1 MIPFPSD
8 VDDLLPPL
16 PSHDRM
22 GRMLTPIVY
31 AGVASLLVVIAVAWP
46 VARWPELLAL
56 GVEAA
61 ALAGSVLLIR
71 RRKVRAS
78 VWLNVVAFVLASA
91 AVVLSYGSLR
101 TVGTYGFVF
110 AAIMAAVSLPRRD
123 IAATLVLT
131 WLVIGGLTWVE
142 LSRTVPVPPRPFSW
156 AHAVMLGTGLLFVVF
171 VVGYAREVAALAVR
185 EQRLEFAER
194 ERAEERLRLSMEA
207 TRQGWFDLDL
217 DTGNVVA
224 SDTFAR
230 LMGGTVGDGPATG
243 AAEGLT
249 RDGWIAAIHH
259 DDRAQVLQRFERC
272 LRSGETEQMDYRLL
286 GLDGTFRWVRSTAKV
301 VQRAPDGRPV
311 RMTGT
316 HLDITEQM
324 ATTLA
329 LEASER
335 SYRALVEMSPLG
347 VMVLHDGVVRY
358 ANPAAVAMLG
368 ATDADAL
375 RGVPMRRFVPDNAAA
390 WLDALHEGAEGCRD
404 RSPTPEERL
413 LQRTNGDTFEA
424 GILCTAVMHEGTSS
438 VQFTMTDLSTQKA
451 AEEARLR
458 SRQLAALGTLAGGI
472 AHDFN
477 NILMAI
483 RGNAELVASEHG
495 LSPEAGEPIQEI
507 LLAGQRAS
515 ELVRRITSFARPKE
529 PQRYRVHLGE
539 VLHEVLRLLRP
550 TIPAGIS
557 LVVHDDADAP
567 PIQADSAQVHETIV
581 NLTTNAVYAIGSR
594 HVGAVTYTVDSVTL
608 DSEAANAA
616 DVPVGRYTR
625 LMVHDTGPGMSA
637 ETQRRVFDAFY
648 TTKPVGEG
656 SGLGLS
662 MAYGTMR
669 SHGGAILVA
678 SRQGEGATFQLL
690 FPCAPVS
697 EAEPRGAPVADIVL
711 PPRLRV
717 LFVDDE
723 PQLVRLA
730 QRTLAPLGHTV
741 SSFSS
746 PLDALEAF
754 RSAPHDFD
762 VVVTD
767 LSMPAMS
774 GIDVARAVRHER
786 ADVPIVLVTGYADET
801 DERTA
806 RDAGVTRL
814 AVKASDARQ
823 LTRLLA
829 EVMGQ
834 PVSS

>member
-1 MIPFPSD
+1 VIPFPSD

-16 PSHDRM
+16 QSHDRL

-61 ALAGSVLLIR
+61 ALVGSVLLIR
-71 RRKVRAS
+71 RRKIRAS
-78 VWLNVVAFVLASA
+78 VWLCVVAFVLASA

-123 IAATLVLT
+123 IAAALVLT
-131 WLVIGGLTWVE
+131 WLVIGALTWVE

-185 EQRLEFAER
+185 KQRLEFAER

-207 TRQGWFDLDL
+207 TRQAWFDLDL
-217 DTGNVVA
+217 DTGIVVA

-230 LMGGTVGDGPATG
+230 LIGGAVSDGPATG
-243 AAEGLT
+243 AAARMT
-249 RDGWIAAIHH
+249 RDSWIAAIHH

-272 LRSGETEQMDYRLL
+272 LRTGETEQMDYRLL
-286 GLDGTFRWVRSTAKV
+286 GLDGTFRWVRSIAKV
-301 VQRAPDGRPV
+301 VQRTPDGRPV

-324 ATTLA
+324 GITQA

-375 RGVPMRRFVPDNAAA
+375 RGAPMRRFVPADTTA
-390 WLDALHEGAEGCRD
+390 WLDARHPGAEGGRD

-413 LQRTNGDTFEA
+413 LQRMNGDTFEA
-424 GILCTAVMHEGTSS
+424 GILCTAVIHEGMPS
-438 VQFTMTDLSTQKA
+438 VQFTLTDLSTQKV

-483 RGNAELVASEHG
+483 RGNAELVATEDS
-495 LSPEAGEPIQEI
+495 LSPEAAEHIREI
-507 LLAGQRAS
+507 VLAGQRAS
-515 ELVRRITSFARPKE
+515 ELVRRITSFARPRE
-529 PQRYRVHLGE
+529 PQQHRVHLGE

-567 PIQADSAQVHETIV
+567 PILADSGQVHETIL

-594 HVGAVTYTVDSVTL
+594 QVGVVTYTVDSVAL
-608 DSEAANAA
+608 EGEAASTA
-616 DVPVGRYTR
+616 DVPAGRYTR
-625 LMVHDTGPGMSA
+625 LTVRDTGPGMST
-637 ETQRRVFDAFY
+637 ETQRRIFDAFY

-669 SHGGAILVA
+669 SHGGAILVD
-678 SRQGEGATFQLL
+678 SRIGEGATFHLL
-690 FPCAPVS
+690 FPSAPVS
-697 EAEPRGAPVADIVL
+697 EPQPLALAVPDVVL
-711 PPRLRV
+711 PPQLRV

-741 SSFSS
+741 TSFSS
-746 PLDALEAF
+746 PLEAVEAF
-754 RSAPHDFD
+754 RATPLDFD
-762 VVVTD
+762 VVMTD
-767 LSMPAMS
+767 LSMPGMS
-774 GIDVARAVRHER
+774 GIDLARAVRRER

-801 DERTA
+801 DERAA